1 LPRNLEDSGFN
12 AGSPQR
18 IDLILTKGDG
28 IAPKKHRADRPAPIN
43 GLWSSDH
50 AGVVGSF
57 VLLP

>member
-28 IAPKKHRADRPAPIN
+28 IAPRSIVQTRTAPIN